1 MSFDYH
7 FCRRQIQPSFAQ
19 QNPARSH
26 VASLRKFFDD
36 KVDEV
41 FRVDAAKIEA
51 ANTIAKSSN
60 ERNEKCLN

>member
-1 MSFDYH
+1 
-7 FCRRQIQPSFAQ
+7 
-19 QNPARSH
+19 